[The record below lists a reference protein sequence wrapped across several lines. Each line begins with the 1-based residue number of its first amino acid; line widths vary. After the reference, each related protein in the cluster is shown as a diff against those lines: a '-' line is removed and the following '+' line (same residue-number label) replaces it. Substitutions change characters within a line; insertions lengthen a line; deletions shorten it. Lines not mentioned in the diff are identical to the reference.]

1 MGQLSAHGARLLAFP
16 GLRSG
21 HAAAAIAPALKAH
34 RLPELL
40 AAQLLRAAGSGSD
53 PHEALTAALKARMRV
68 EALDLARTHGILLV
82 GPSGSGK
89 SSVAAAIAMRAGA
102 RTTLLMN
109 AREGL
114 TRFRAGELP
123 DGRLAV
129 MEAEGFHP
137 LNPKA
142 RGAFAALNTIDS
154 VETLGVVSA
163 AGDAEDVAETVAAFR
178 FRRIIVT
185 GLDRTHRLGALTAA
199 VTSGAKVAY
208 LYRNGTL
215 EMPDAAM
222 LATWLLA
229 APGFPMP
236 SEKLS

>member
-1 MGQLSAHGARLLAFP
+1 MQPLSTHGARLLAFP
-16 GLRSG
+16 APSKG
-21 HAAAAIAPALKAH
+21 HAARVIGPLLKAH

-40 AAQLLRAAGSGSD
+40 AAQLLRAAGAGEN
-53 PHEALTAALKARMRV
+53 PHTALTAALSARMRV
-68 EALDLARTHGILLV
+68 EPLDIARAHGILLV
-82 GPSGSGK
+82 GPSGAGK
-89 SSVAAAIAMRAGA
+89 SSVAAAIAMSTDRTTMLLPARAG
-102 RTTLLMN
+102 LMS
-109 AREGL
+109 
-114 TRFRAGELP
+114 FRSGELP

-142 RGAFAALNTIDS
+142 RGAFAALNNIAN

-163 AGDAEDVAETVAAFR
+163 AGDAEDVAETIAAFR
-178 FRRIIVT
+178 FQRIVVT

-199 VTSGAKVAY
+199 LTSGAKVAS

-215 EMPDAAM
+215 EAPDAAA

-229 APGFPMP
+229 SPGGRAGG
-236 SEKLS
+236 EKLS